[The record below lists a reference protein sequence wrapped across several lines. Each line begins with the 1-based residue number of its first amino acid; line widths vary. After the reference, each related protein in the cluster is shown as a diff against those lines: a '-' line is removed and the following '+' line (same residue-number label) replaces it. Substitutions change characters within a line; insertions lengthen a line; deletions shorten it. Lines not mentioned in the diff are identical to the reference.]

1 MAYSHTAMLSTLLM
15 GIALVTSPQAHAVRI
30 LALGD
35 SLTAGYRLPL
45 EKAFPAQLQAVLRLK
60 YGDIEVLN
68 GGLSGDTTAGGLS
81 RLEWAL
87 ADKPDAVIIELGAN
101 DALRGLP
108 TETTRANLDA
118 ILERLMRDD
127 TPVLLTGMLA
137 PPNMGPDYAN
147 AFNAIFPDLAKKYQ
161 IVFYP
166 FFLDGV
172 AANPD
177 LNMADGMHPTAEG
190 VAIIVDNILPSV
202 YKLLNKLN

>member
-15 GIALVTSPQAHAVRI
+15 GIAIVTSPQAHAVRI

-45 EKAFPAQLQAVLRLK
+45 EEAFPAQLQAALKLK
-60 YGDIEVLN
+60 YGEIEVLN

-161 IVFYP
+161 TVFYP

-172 AANPD
+172 ATNPD

>member
-1 MAYSHTAMLSTLLM
+1 MAYSHTTMLSTLLM
-15 GIALVTSPQAHAVRI
+15 GIALVASTPAHAVRI

-45 EKAFPAQLQAVLRLK
+45 EEAFPAQLQAALKRK

-108 TETTRANLDA
+108 TETTHANLDA
-118 ILERLMRDD
+118 ILERLVQDD

-137 PPNMGPDYAN
+137 PPNMGPNYAN
-147 AFNAIFPDLAKKYQ
+147 AFNAIFPNLAEKYQ
-161 IVFYP
+161 TVFYP

-202 YKLLNKLN
+202 YKLLNKLD

>member
-161 IVFYP
+161 TVFYP